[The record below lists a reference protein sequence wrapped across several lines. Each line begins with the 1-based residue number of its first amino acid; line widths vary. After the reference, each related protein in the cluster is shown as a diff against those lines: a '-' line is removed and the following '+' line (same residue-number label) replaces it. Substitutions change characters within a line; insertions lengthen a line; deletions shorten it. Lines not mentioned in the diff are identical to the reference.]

1 MTTQDGDDGSRIEAA
16 EAGVHAEERELA
28 GHGPATVHDADS
40 HAAHLG
46 HGEADDP
53 NAGVVVGTPPTP
65 AWVMTAAGIGVVTII
80 VTVIL
85 AVMLHN
91 ADSDRE
97 GGGTPAHGRAAMT
110 LTVAG
115 S

>member
-1 MTTQDGDDGSRIEAA
+1 MTTPGDDDAARIEAA
-16 EAGVHAEERELA
+16 EAGVAD
-28 GHGPATVHDADS
+28 HGPAAVHDADA

-53 NAGVVVGTPPTP
+53 NAGVIVGTPPTP
-65 AWVMTAAGIGVVTII
+65 AWVMTAGAIGLVTVV

-85 AVMLHN
+85 AVLLHN
-91 ADSDRE
+91 SDSERQA
-97 GGGTPAHGRAAMT
+97 PAHGRGAVI
-110 LTVAG
+110 LTTSG